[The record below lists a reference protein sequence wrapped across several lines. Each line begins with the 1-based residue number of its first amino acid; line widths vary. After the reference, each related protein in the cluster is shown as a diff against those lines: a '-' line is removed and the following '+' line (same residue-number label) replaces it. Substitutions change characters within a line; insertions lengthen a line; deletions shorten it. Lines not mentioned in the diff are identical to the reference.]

1 MVFGGSCFFI
11 TSLSVQ
17 FVCNQTAIIL
27 YLHWL
32 QELKVKVIF
41 QLMCILNMR
50 IGKDRKIL
58 CVCVCVCSHVYCV
71 HCQLA
76 AALRNWRVELE
87 RQVDVLGKIN
97 EYVRFTDDR
106 WLVSY
111 SEGVTEEEE
120 NQL

>member
-1 MVFGGSCFFI
+1 MF
-11 TSLSVQ
+11 SV
-17 FVCNQTAIIL
+17 
-27 YLHWL
+27 
-32 QELKVKVIF
+32 
-41 QLMCILNMR
+41 
-50 IGKDRKIL
+50 
-58 CVCVCVCSHVYCV
+58 CVCVCVRPCTPVCVHV

-76 AALRNWRVELE
+76 VALRNWRVELE

-97 EYVRFTDDR
+97 EYERFSDDR

>member
-1 MVFGGSCFFI
+1 
-11 TSLSVQ
+11 
-17 FVCNQTAIIL
+17 
-27 YLHWL
+27 
-32 QELKVKVIF
+32 
-41 QLMCILNMR
+41 MCILNTR

-58 CVCVCVCSHVYCV
+58 CVCVCSHVYCA